1 MMFSVVFEKTAEKF
15 IEKLKD
21 KTLLK
26 RILNKINKLKEN
38 PFPAGAVKSEK
49 YKKDRIFRVRV
60 GDYRILYYIELNKS
74 LIVIINI
81 DKRPRAY

>member
-1 MMFSVVFEKTAEKF
+1 MFSVLFEKTAEKF

-26 RILNKINKLKEN
+26 RILNKIDKLKEN
-38 PFPAGAVKSEK
+38 PFPTEAIKIEK
-49 YKKDRIFRVRV
+49 YKKDKVFRVRV
-60 GDYRILYYIELNKS
+60 GDHRILYYIEPNKS

-81 DKRPRAY
+81 DKRPRIY

>member
-1 MMFSVVFEKTAEKF
+1 MFLVVFEKTAEKF

-21 KTLLK
+21 KNLLK

-38 PFPAGAVKSEK
+38 PFPIEAIKIEK
-49 YKKDRIFRVRV
+49 YKKDKVFRVRV
-60 GDYRILYYIELNKS
+60 GDYRILYYIEPNKS

-81 DKRPRAY
+81 DKRPRVY